1 MNELASEPVL
11 SLLARYGLD
20 VLVAVTPATR
30 AALPEVL
37 RALHDRGI
45 FAAVW
50 PMIDDDDGRW
60 ASARTLGSYVA
71 FVDSLTAE
79 LARSAVPLAEI
90 AIDLE
95 PPFFVAKAASHGAWL
110 GPLRTAI
117 ELRED
122 YAAASVTLRGFVARL
137 GADLRVSCAAVPLV
151 LLDGDHGTDAAPRAD
166 HDEASAVRS
175 AGGAPAGADP
185 GAREASIQD
194 GAGRAG
200 ASHAR
205 PFFQGILGTPVDGV
219 AFGSV
224 SIMAYTSILEGWSRG
239 LLDRRASLGVL
250 GECARLA
257 RARYGDRA
265 SISVGTVGTGAFTD
279 EPVYRSVAELAD
291 DVAVARAFGVDD
303 LSLFDLGGLLRRG
316 PAEAWLEAFVTD
328 RDAPS
333 DLPRRVRLGSAALRA
348 LARLPRR

>member
-37 RALHDRGI
+37 RALHDRGV

-60 ASARTLGSYVA
+60 ASARTLGSFVA

-151 LLDGDHGTDAAPRAD
+151 LLDGDHETDADRAD
-166 HDEASAVRS
+166 PGEASAIRS
-175 AGGAPAGADP
+175 AGRAAPEADP
-185 GAREASIQD
+185 GAREGGAVASL
-194 GAGRAG
+194 
-200 ASHAR
+200 AR

-279 EPVYRSVAELAD
+279 EPVYRSVAELAE